1 MTTPPPPPA
10 LTNGHSWVRTHK
22 VCIGLGDGPHSNLVE
37 GPGQEAGKGW
47 DKWHGSPSGST
58 ADPDPNQILL
68 GNEALDEP
76 VREGILRGKV
86 QVIHTSGGEKYRYR

>member
-10 LTNGHSWVRTHK
+10 LTNGHSRVRTHK
-22 VCIGLGDGPHSNLVE
+22 VCIGLGDGPHSDLVE

-68 GNEALDEP
+68 GDEALDEP
-76 VREGILRGKV
+76 VRKGLLRGKV
-86 QVIHTSGGEKYRYR
+86 QVIHYQILPII